1 MDIKSERK
9 MGKIKRLMFSYVI
22 LMAANM
28 YGCSIYDGMSMKP
41 HKTTVST
48 TTSMSD
54 IDKGDNDKDQE
65 KQSMGITVKQEFIWR
80 DK

>member
-1 MDIKSERK
+1 MAK
-9 MGKIKRLMFSYVI
+9 GLMFSYVM

-41 HKTTVST
+41 HKTTIST
-48 TTSMSD
+48 NTTMTD
-54 IDKGDNDKDQE
+54 IDKGDSDKDQE
-65 KQSMGITVKQEFIWR
+65 KQSLGLTVKQEFIWR

>member
-1 MDIKSERK
+1 
-9 MGKIKRLMFSYVI
+9 MFGYAI
-22 LMAANM
+22 LLAANM
-28 YGCSIYDGMSMKP
+28 YGCYMYDGMSMKP

-54 IDKGDNDKDQE
+54 IDKGDSDKDQE
-65 KQSMGITVKQEFIWR
+65 KQSMGITVKQEFIWE

>member
-1 MDIKSERK
+1 
-9 MGKIKRLMFSYVI
+9 MFSYVM

-41 HKTTVST
+41 HKTTIST
-48 TTSMSD
+48 NTTMTD
-54 IDKGDNDKDQE
+54 IDKGDSDKDQE
-65 KQSMGITVKQEFIWR
+65 KQSLGLTIKQEFIWR

>member
-1 MDIKSERK
+1 MGNKK
-9 MGKIKRLMFSYVI
+9 MFGYAI
-22 LMAANM
+22 LLAANM
-28 YGCSIYDGMSMKP
+28 YGCSMYDGMSMKP

-54 IDKGDNDKDQE
+54 IDKGDSDKDQE
-65 KQSMGITVKQEFIWR
+65 KQSMGITVKQEFIWE